1 MKITLGQL
9 RVEPGVPYENLAR
22 AKVLYQQA
30 VQDGSDLLLLP
41 EMALPG
47 YLLGD
52 LWERPSFIKEVLSAQ
67 DEMKSWTENSS
78 TAIAFGGLGLDDQ
91 KKGEDGRCRKYIA
104 FYLAQGGKFIVPE
117 NGPYPFSIK
126 TLLPNYREF
135 DDGRHFCRASSLAKE
150 LAIEVEDLIAP
161 HLLQVR
167 DRVWRLGPLL
177 CEDSWS
183 HDYALDPTTILTEKG
198 VDVLLNLSSSPFT
211 KGKNERRDRMFKEQA
226 KRVGLPIFYCNAT
239 GIQNNGKTIYT
250 FDGDSCVYGPSGER
264 LVSLPLFEESSATVS
279 LTNLPTKSIQH
290 GADDIDVLYR
300 AIRYGTACFLEQ
312 TGISKVVIGA
322 SGGIDSALVAAIYA
336 DILPRENLLLINMPS
351 RFNTS
356 TTVNAAKDLAKGLG
370 CLYGSVEIESSVKLT
385 KQQLDGLVL
394 QTESEDN
401 PLEFKLQLSP
411 FVLENVQARDRS
423 GRILAAVAAA
433 FGGAFTCN
441 ANKSETSV
449 GYSTLYGD
457 HAGFLANI
465 ADLWKGQVYEMSRHI
480 NALRGEEVIPQ
491 SILDVK
497 PSAELS
503 DQQNPEQNQGDPFF
517 YPYHDALFR
526 CWVEDWNRKSPEE
539 VLQAHVDGTLAEWF
553 GMNSEVL
560 TELFPTHQA
569 FIDDLERW
577 WRCYAGMGVAKRIQ
591 APPILAVSRRAYGF
605 DQRESQTKILW
616 TKAYLDLKAK
626 LLGV

>member
-1 MKITLGQL
+1 
-9 RVEPGVPYENLAR
+9 
-22 AKVLYQQA
+22 
-30 VQDGSDLLLLP
+30 
-41 EMALPG
+41 MALPG

-52 LWERPSFIKEVLSAQ
+52 LWERPSFVKEVLAAQ
-67 DEMKSWTENSS
+67 EELKSWTRGSS
-78 TAIAFGGLGLDDQ
+78 IAIAFGGLGVDEH
-91 KKGEDGRCRKYIA
+91 KTGEDGRIRKYIA
-104 FYLAQGGKFIVPE
+104 FYLVQNGEYIGPE

-135 DDGRHFCRASSLAKE
+135 DDGRHFCRASRLAEE
-150 LAIEVEDLIAP
+150 LDISVKDLIAP
-161 HLLQVR
+161 HTLSVR
-167 DRVWRLGPLL
+167 GKEWSLGPLL

-183 HDYALDPTTILTEKG
+183 QDYSLDPTSILVEKG
-198 VDVLLNLSSSPFT
+198 IDILLNLSSSPFT
-211 KGKNERRDRMFKEQA
+211 KGKSERRDRLFKAQA
-226 KRVGLPIFYCNAT
+226 VQGDCPIFYCNAT

-250 FDGDSCVYGPSGER
+250 FDGDSCVYNRSGER
-264 LVSLPLFEESSATVS
+264 AQELPLFEQGATTVDLGS
-279 LTNLPTKSIQH
+279 LPKPVNKSV
-290 GADDIDVLYR
+290 DDMEVLYK
-300 AIRYGTACFLEQ
+300 AIRFGTASFLEQ

-336 DILPRENLLLINMPS
+336 DILPRESLLLINMPS

-356 TTVNAAKDLAKGLG
+356 TTVNAAKDLAKRLG
-370 CLYGSVEIESSVKLT
+370 CLYGSVEIESSVNLT
-385 KQQLDGLVL
+385 QQQLDGFVVK
-394 QTESEDN
+394 TESGE
-401 PLEFKLQLSP
+401 PLELELKLSS
-411 FVLENVQARDRS
+411 FVMENVQARDRS
-423 GRILAAVAAA
+423 GRILAAISAA

-465 ADLWKGQVYEMSRHI
+465 SDLWKGEVYGLSKYMNEKKGREI
-480 NALRGEEVIPQ
+480 IPQ

-497 PSAELS
+497 PTAELS

-539 VLQAHVDGTLAEWF
+539 VLESYMNGDLAQWF
-553 GMNSEVL
+553 DLEETVL
-560 TELFPTHQA
+560 LELFPTDED
-569 FIDDLERW
+569 FVNDLERW

-605 DQRESQTKILW
+605 DQRDSQTKVLW
-616 TKAYLDLKAK
+616 TKAYLELKEK
-626 LLGV
+626 LLFKG